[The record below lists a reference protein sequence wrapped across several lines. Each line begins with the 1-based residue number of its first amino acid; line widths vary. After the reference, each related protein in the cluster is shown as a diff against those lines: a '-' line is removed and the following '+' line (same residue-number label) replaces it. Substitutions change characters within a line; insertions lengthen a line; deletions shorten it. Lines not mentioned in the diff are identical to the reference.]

1 MIYFVVVENCV
12 KWHKD
17 TCPSVQNIP
26 KLTNLFAGADNT
38 WVKNRCFFRKNENGF
53 RGNIQNEDKCIA
65 FVLV

>member
-1 MIYFVVVENCV
+1 MIYFVGLENCV

-26 KLTNLFAGADNT
+26 KMTNPFGKADNAQM
-38 WVKNRCFFRKNENGF
+38 KNRCIFRKNEKRF